1 MNGKIHKTNYFLLFI
16 LFFLYGIS
24 LACEILYI
32 KDYKDDDDKNKL
44 LFYFF
49 IGDLIILIIIIIL
62 SLCFGFYSLY
72 FSSKEKLLY
81 YVIILFIFLLLQS
94 PILFFLYLEINEHL
108 VEKNKIPILI
118 NFISISLQIF
128 FCILHSVL
136 CIAERQ
142 MIIKEI
148 INSPLNYVDEN
159 MTEDIYK
166 NILSQSLNPE
176 DKRLKENLQKFLN
189 KKRNES
195 IFSNSSTSS
204 KETN

>member
-32 KDYKDDDDKNKL
+32 KDYKDDENKL

-72 FSSKEKLLY
+72 FSSKEKLLH
-81 YVIILFIFLLLQS
+81 YVIILFIFLILQS

-108 VEKNKIPILI
+108 VEKTILI

-148 INSPLNYVDEN
+148 IDSPLNYVDEN